1 MSRDPNTIRATAGM
15 PVPRVGGTLYRVKKT
30 SIYLEPELDL
40 ALARRAALTG
50 VTKAQFIRD
59 ALRAAVG
66 DGTRPRLRAIGVG
79 SGPGWISSD
88 VDRAL
93 RETGFGED

>member
-1 MSRDPNTIRATAGM
+1 MSRDPTSSRVRATHELT
-15 PVPRVGGTLYRVKKT
+15 GGTLYRVKKT

-40 ALARRAALTG
+40 ALASRASLKG
-50 VTKAQFIRD
+50 VTKAEFIRQ

-66 DGTRPRLRAIGVG
+66 GTPRPRITAIGVG